1 MSNYRFYGEPGP
13 NRVTVAGQF
22 QNGVLRMAVSR
33 SSSKDR
39 FTRKRGASIAE
50 GRLAKGKI
58 VAEIPMEQCNGSVFV
73 RAAQE
78 IIQAVQ
84 IDPSVV
90 HGNEQINVNL

>member
-1 MSNYRFYGEPGP
+1 
-13 NRVTVAGQF
+13 
-22 QNGVLRMAVSR
+22 
-33 SSSKDR
+33 
-39 FTRKRGASIAE
+39 
-50 GRLAKGKI
+50 LAKGKI

>member
-39 FTRKRGASIAE
+39 FTRKRGAAIAE
-50 GRLAKGKI
+50 GRLAKGKV
-58 VAEIPMEQCNGSVFV
+58 VAEIPMAECNGPAFV

-78 IIQAVQ
+78 VISAVQ
-84 IDPSVV
+84 NNPAIV
-90 HGNEQINVNL
+90 HGNEQISVNL